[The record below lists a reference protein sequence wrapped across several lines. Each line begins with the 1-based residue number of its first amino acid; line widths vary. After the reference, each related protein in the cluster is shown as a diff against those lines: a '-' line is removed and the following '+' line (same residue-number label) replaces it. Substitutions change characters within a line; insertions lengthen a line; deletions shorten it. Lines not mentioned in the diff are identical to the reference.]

1 MENKCS
7 SCLNGFGVC
16 VSPVLLLRSKIC
28 GHCVHTKHK
37 KVRSAGIGLARLKA
51 GHVLTPVL

>member
-1 MENKCS
+1 
-7 SCLNGFGVC
+7 
-16 VSPVLLLRSKIC
+16 LLLCSKVC

-51 GHVLTPVL
+51 GHCRQLLNKSVTLHAIN

>member
-1 MENKCS
+1 MQWLSVNC
-7 SCLNGFGVC
+7 FGVG

-37 KVRSAGIGLARLKA
+37 KVRSAGIGLARLKV
-51 GHVLTPVL
+51 GHVLTPVV

>member
-1 MENKCS
+1 
-7 SCLNGFGVC
+7 
-16 VSPVLLLRSKIC
+16 LLLCSKVC

-51 GHVLTPVL
+51 GHVLTPVV

>member
-1 MENKCS
+1 MNC
-7 SCLNGFGVC
+7 FGVC
-16 VSPVLLLRSKIC
+16 VLPVLLLHSKIC

-51 GHVLTPVL
+51 GNVLTPVV